1 MHGILPLEEGGCVDI
16 EVKADGEQYVV
27 EIRDNGIGMK
37 AALLHADKNKQS
49 LAMKLNSE
57 RLAMLRELT
66 GQAFEITAEDVS
78 VANKGD
84 RGTVITVK
92 IPISIK
98 LEPLNF

>member
-1 MHGILPLEEGGCVDI
+1 
-16 EVKADGEQYVV
+16 
-27 EIRDNGIGMK
+27 
-37 AALLHADKNKQS
+37 
-49 LAMKLNSE
+49 
-57 RLAMLRELT
+57 MLRELT